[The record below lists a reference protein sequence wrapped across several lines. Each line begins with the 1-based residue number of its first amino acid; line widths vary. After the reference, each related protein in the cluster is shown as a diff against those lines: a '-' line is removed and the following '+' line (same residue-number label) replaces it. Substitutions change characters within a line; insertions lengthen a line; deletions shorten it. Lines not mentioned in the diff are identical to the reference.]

1 MLIYVLFCFVWCG
14 DLLDEM
20 RSKEYGESSSL
31 FFHDKKKK
39 AKERASEREKKTN
52 KFNQWFPI
60 LAIIY
65 TYMSSSNFLWCQWWL
80 GLLVWVEVIRLLTRN
95 NANVLDQW
103 LLIIKTTNNES

>member
-52 KFNQWFPI
+52 KFNQ
-60 LAIIY
+60 
-65 TYMSSSNFLWCQWWL
+65 
-80 GLLVWVEVIRLLTRN
+80 
-95 NANVLDQW
+95 
-103 LLIIKTTNNES
+103 